1 VKLVKELSPEQFDS
15 LAIGLIKATHNT
27 IDDLEVIEI
36 DHGDDNIHANTV
48 VCHFFYPCCF
58 PQFHLLSKMIDYV
71 RDDLYMPLKTLSCVF
86 CVGNQTEQRV
96 TGQNECIEGVSQ

>member
-1 VKLVKELSPEQFDS
+1 VKLVKELSSEQFDS

-48 VCHFFYPCCF
+48 VCLFFLSL
-58 PQFHLLSKMIDYV
+58 LLSSVPSAFKND
-71 RDDLYMPLKTLSCVF
+71 
-86 CVGNQTEQRV
+86 
-96 TGQNECIEGVSQ
+96 